1 MLVFRGLCLL
11 NFRREFGPIGIGSK
25 VSTFHFEGS
34 THAVQNS
41 GTPRLV
47 VPRRPRVFF
56 NVMFQV
62 HVVSPM
68 VSQPEKGYKE
78 AKCHVCHVF
87 FREKKKKPYYFP
99 LYWLVY
105 RDPYNGLL

>member
-1 MLVFRGLCLL
+1 ML
-11 NFRREFGPIGIGSK
+11 NFRCEFGPIGIGSK
-25 VSTFHFEGS
+25 VST
-34 THAVQNS
+34 VQNS

-87 FREKKKKPYYFP
+87 FREKILLLITFHYTGWFRGIHIMAYYNP
-99 LYWLVY
+99 CIIS
-105 RDPYNGLL
+105 